1 MGPETSAVRTALM
14 DAVEAL
20 MREEGYAALS
30 ARNVARR
37 AGLKYQL
44 VFYYFPSM
52 DDLLLAAY
60 RRRTATMR
68 GRIGEALESARPLH
82 AFWEAWADPSDAAL
96 SMEYMAL
103 ANHNPAIRAETIAF
117 GEDVRRV
124 ELPRLTERLSQAAPD
139 PDVFSPFA
147 VTGAIAAVAGV
158 LGLESALGISGGHA
172 ETRALVEWCLDRLE
186 P

>member
-1 MGPETSAVRTALM
+1 M

-20 MREEGYAALS
+20 MREEGYAAVS
-30 ARNVARR
+30 ARSVARR

-44 VFYYFPSM
+44 VFYYFSSM
-52 DDLLLAAY
+52 DELLLAAY
-60 RRRTATMR
+60 RRRTATIR
-68 GRIGEALESARPLH
+68 ARLGEALESPRPLH
-82 AFWEAWADPSDAAL
+82 GFWAVWADPDAAL

-103 ANHNPAIRAETIAF
+103 ANHNPAIRAETVAF

-124 ELPRLTERLSQAAPD
+124 ELPRLTERLRQAAPD
-139 PDVFSPFA
+139 PEVFNPFA
-147 VTGAIAAVAGV
+147 VTSAIAAVAGV
-158 LGLESALGISGGHA
+158 MGLESALGISGGHA